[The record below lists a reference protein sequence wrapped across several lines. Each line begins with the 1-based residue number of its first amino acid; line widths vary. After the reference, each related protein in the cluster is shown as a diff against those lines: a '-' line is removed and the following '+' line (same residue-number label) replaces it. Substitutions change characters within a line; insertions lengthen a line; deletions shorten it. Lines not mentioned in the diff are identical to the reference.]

1 MPIGERA
8 PQAITMAGMENIG
21 LTRRE
26 FLVSTAAAGSGAAL
40 AGLAPASLWGES
52 NAPAA
57 GQVAPQ
63 WAMKPM
69 RWFQL
74 AFVEDDPLHYS
85 PSFWLDYFKRIRA
98 EGTCLSG
105 GGCVAFYP
113 TEIPFHHRSKWLG
126 NRDLLGEMITG
137 CRKQNMSIIVRT
149 DPHATWDD
157 TKQAHPDW
165 IAVDVDGNPRPHWSM
180 PGMWLTCAYGPYNFE
195 FMTAVHKEIM
205 SRYHADGL
213 FHNRWD
219 GEGICYCVHCV
230 ANFRTATGLE
240 LPRKVDAHD
249 AAYRAWMLWRQ
260 QRLMQLLDVWNA
272 TIRAINPESSCIPN
286 AGGAL
291 SQIDDVEIS
300 NRVPLLAA
308 DRQGRSGLAC
318 PWFIGKT
325 AKEYRATLGAKPA
338 IGLFNVGIEDVHRWK
353 DSVTSDAEIRI
364 WVLDAIAHGMRPW
377 CCKFSA
383 TLYDER
389 WLKGVEEL
397 FVWTEKN
404 RSYLAQQQPIARV
417 ALVYS
422 QQTAWFYGG
431 QQAHA
436 KVEDYALGWCQ
447 ALTESRI
454 PFEMVHDQL
463 LDPAHLTPYKTLILP
478 NIAALSNA
486 QCAQLRAFV
495 TAGGSLIATYETS
508 LYDENGAQR
517 TNFGLADLFGVD
529 WTGKSDGPIKNS
541 YIRLEHEALPNS
553 PFFAGMQNATRIIN
567 GVYRV
572 EVKPR
577 EPFAETP
584 FTLIP
589 SYPDLPMEEVYPRVP
604 RTNISCLY
612 LRRQGGRVAYFPF
625 DVDRTFW
632 DVLCADHLNMMLNT
646 VRWATNESPAVQVDG
661 PGLLDVTAWRNPG
674 SITIHLVNLTNPMAM
689 KGPYRSFFPTGPQT
703 VTLNLSEA
711 SKATQARLL
720 VADKIVPVEH
730 SGSALSVTVPSVL
743 DHEVVA
749 IDI

>member
-1 MPIGERA
+1 
-8 PQAITMAGMENIG
+8 MARMETSS

-26 FLVSTAAAGSGAAL
+26 FLLSTAAAGSGAAL
-40 AGLAPASLWGES
+40 AGLAPGALWGETTTP
-52 NAPAA
+52 PA
-57 GQVAPQ
+57 QLSPP
-63 WAMKPM
+63 WATKPM

-85 PSFWLDYFKRIRA
+85 PSFWLDYFQRTHS
-98 EGTCLSG
+98 EGVCLSG

-113 TEIPFHHRSKWLG
+113 TEIPFHHRSRWLG
-126 NRDLLGEMITG
+126 NRDLLAEMITG

-157 TKQAHPDW
+157 TKKAHPDW
-165 IAVDVDGNPRPHWSM
+165 IAVDADGNPRPHWSM
-180 PGMWLTCAYGPYNFE
+180 PNMWLTCAYGPYNFE

-205 SRYHADGL
+205 SRYHVDGL

-219 GEGICYCVHCV
+219 GEGICYCVHCI
-230 ANFRTATGLE
+230 ANFRAATGLD

-249 AAYRAWMLWRQ
+249 ATYRAWMLWRQ
-260 QRLMQLLDVWNA
+260 QRLMQLVDLWNT
-272 TIRAINPESSCIPN
+272 TIRAINPDSSCIPN

-291 SQIDDVEIS
+291 SNIDDVELS

-397 FVWTEKN
+397 FIWTEKN
-404 RSYLAQQQPIARV
+404 RSYLIQQQPIASV

-454 PFEMVHDQL
+454 PFEMVHDHL
-463 LDPAHLTPYKTLILP
+463 LDAAHLQPYKTLILP
-478 NIAALSNA
+478 NIAALSDA

-495 TAGGSLIATYETS
+495 ANGGSLIATYETS

-517 TNFGLADLFGVD
+517 NNFGLADLFGVD
-529 WTGKSDGPIKNS
+529 WSGKSDGPIKNS

-553 PFFAGMQNATRIIN
+553 PFFAGLQNAPRIIN

-572 EVKPR
+572 EARPR

-589 SYPDLPMEEVYPRVP
+589 SYPDLPMEEVFPRVP

-632 DVLCADHLNMMLNT
+632 DVLCADHLNMMRNT
-646 VRWATNESPAVQVDG
+646 VQWAINEQPAVHVDG
-661 PGLLDVTAWRNPG
+661 PGFLDVTAWRNPG
-674 SITIHLVNLTNPMAM
+674 SITVHLVNLTNPMVM
-689 KGPYRSFFPTGPQT
+689 KGPYRGFFPTGPQT
-703 VTLNLSEA
+703 VTLNLPEV
-711 SKATQARLL
+711 SKARRARLL
-720 VADKIVPVEH
+720 AADTIVPVERDD
-730 SGSALSVTVPSVL
+730 SAITITVPSVL